1 MEIIEIGSRPN
12 PTMIVQ
18 CTVCGTVVK
27 CNYNELTEN
36 GTDFYMHCPV
46 CGLMRRAESKHI
58 YMYKEDNND

>member
-36 GTDFYMHCPV
+36 GTDLYMHCPV
-46 CGLMRRAESKHI
+46 CGLMRRVESKHI
-58 YMYKEDNND
+58 YMYEGYKND